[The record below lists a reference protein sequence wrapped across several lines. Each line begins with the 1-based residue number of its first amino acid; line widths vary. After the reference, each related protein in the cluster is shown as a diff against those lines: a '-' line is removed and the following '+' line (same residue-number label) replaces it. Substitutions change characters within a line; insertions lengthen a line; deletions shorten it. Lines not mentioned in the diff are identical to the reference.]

1 MFNKCFL
8 ASFLALTPIAVNA
21 DFLVEFDAGYSFG
34 EITYD
39 PDDSFEETDDY
50 NRYHL
55 DGEIYIGTVDTSNAP
70 FQEAG
75 FLSKKSSV
83 SLSLDRVA
91 YDEEFGGQYDIDSE
105 TISGRFVIPG
115 PNIILMA
122 SLISE
127 ERGDDNKNDA
137 NGVGFGIGFYTGDR
151 GALSFEHEK
160 REYEYDTFSDDT
172 ETTSRLSY
180 KYVAGSGLRRVAF
193 TVFGER
199 YRYEDTF
206 FSSVSDIS
214 SLGGSV
220 KIYVNQRLSIGAG
233 LQLDFYDFSDGDDGF
248 GAIFTPQV
256 TYDFTERFG
265 LYANIH
271 SEAAVYDI
279 DDDDDEVDITTRY
292 FNIGAKI
299 RF

>member
-1 MFNKCFL
+1 MFNKYL
-8 ASFLALTPIAVNA
+8 LTSFLALTPIAVNA
-21 DFLVEFDAGYSFG
+21 DFLVELDAGYSFG
-34 EITYD
+34 EITSD

-50 NRYHL
+50 SRYHL
-55 DGEIYIGTVDTSNAP
+55 DGEIYIGTVDTSSAP

-83 SLSLDRVA
+83 SLSLDRVT
-91 YDEEFGGQYDIDSE
+91 YDEEFVGDYDIDSE

-122 SLISE
+122 SLINE
-127 ERGDDNKNDA
+127 ERGYDNKNDA

-160 REYEYDTFSDDT
+160 REYEYDTFPDDT
-172 ETTSRLSY
+172 QTISRLSY

-206 FSSVSDIS
+206 FNSENDRV
-214 SLGGSV
+214 SLGGGV
-220 KIYVNQRLSIGAG
+220 KVYVNQRLSVGAG
-233 LQLDFYDFSDGDDGF
+233 LQLDFYDFPDGDDGV
-248 GAIFTPQV
+248 GAVFTPQIS
-256 TYDFTERFG
+256 YDITETVGF
-265 LYANIH
+265 YANIH

-279 DDDDDEVDITTRY
+279 DDDDSEVDLTTRY
-292 FNIGAKI
+292 FNVGAKI